1 MQNLI
6 MLSGILNKQLIVP
19 NKNINLNKVS
29 MHLFLFKKYK
39 KEFMFLK
46 NIMASNSFSIFNPS
60 N

>member
-39 KEFMFLK
+39 KVFMFLK